1 MRRLNFVLLS
11 TTGIAMIGAASPALA
26 KAQPTAPAQAAT
38 PQTSAGTEPT
48 VSTETN
54 ASTNTAAAD
63 QTIVVTGL
71 RRSLQS
77 AQNIRKNSQQ
87 IVDSVVAEDIGKLPD

>member
-26 KAQPTAPAQAAT
+26 KAQPTTPAQ
-38 PQTSAGTEPT
+38 QTSTGTEPT

-87 IVDSVVAEDIGKLPD
+87 IVDSVVAEDIGKLPDLNT